1 MRLVVQICF
10 GKKNI
15 NPILEIFLQINL
27 NKKGSPLFSNKNR
40 TLERNNKLIFKYKKK
55 KNKKKQKSWKEIFK
69 ENYEFKWI
77 PKTNLFQTENNGK
90 TLITRLDSRYVS
102 CQERKKVLVNGLKTK
117 RTKNGNNEKE
127 EYKWKIRI
135 DKFGYLG
142 VGFAQ
147 SDYQYNWEREVSLN
161 NKSVIVCNNL
171 FYFIYFHCFY
181 FFNYFNFF
189 SFFFLS
195 QTTME

>member
-1 MRLVVQICF
+1 MFRFALE
-10 GKKNI
+10 KKISILFWRSFFKSISTKKVLLFFQTKIELWKEII
-15 NPILEIFLQINL
+15 N
-27 NKKGSPLFSNKNR
+27 SFSNIKN
-40 TLERNNKLIFKYKKK
+40 NI
-55 KNKKKQKSWKEIFK
+55 KKKQKSWKEIFK

-77 PKTNLFQTENNGK
+77 PKTNYFQTENNGK
-90 TLITRLDSRYVS
+90 TLITRLRSRYVS

-135 DKFGYLG
+135 DKYDYLG

-147 SDYQYNWEREVSLN
+147 SDYKYNWEGEVSLQ

-171 FYFIYFHCFY
+171 IYL
-181 FFNYFNFF
+181 F
-189 SFFFLS
+189 SLFFFF
-195 QTTME
+195 

>member
-77 PKTNLFQTENNGK
+77 PKTNYFQTENNGK
-90 TLITRLDSRYVS
+90 TLITNGWVEYLS

-135 DKFGYLG
+135 DKYDYLG

-147 SDYQYNWEREVSLN
+147 SDYKYNWEGEVSSQ

-171 FYFIYFHCFY
+171 IYL
-181 FFNYFNFF
+181 F
-189 SFFFLS
+189 SLFFFF
-195 QTTME
+195 